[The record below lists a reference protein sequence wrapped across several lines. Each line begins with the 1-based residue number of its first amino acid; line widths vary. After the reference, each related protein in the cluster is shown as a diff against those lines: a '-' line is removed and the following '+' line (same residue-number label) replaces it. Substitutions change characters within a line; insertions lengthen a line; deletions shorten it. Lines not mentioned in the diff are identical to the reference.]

1 MTSGSPIVSHFLR
14 AWRTHARTHYSHAW
28 RQTTWINGTWSC
40 ESVSCSF
47 ISLQKT
53 NRQKQQQQKKDLN
66 DQCLP
71 GLGSLVH
78 CPDTPSPQST

>member
-1 MTSGSPIVSHFLR
+1 MEHD
-14 AWRTHARTHYSHAW
+14 HANQYHALLFHYKK
-28 RQTTWINGTWSC
+28 QTDKN
-40 ESVSCSF
+40 
-47 ISLQKT
+47 
-53 NRQKQQQQKKDLN
+53 NNNNKKDLN

>member
-1 MTSGSPIVSHFLR
+1 MRISI
-14 AWRTHARTHYSHAW
+14 
-28 RQTTWINGTWSC
+28 
-40 ESVSCSF
+40 VSCSF